1 MDQLQT
7 YLTARKR
14 DRIETK
20 GDFARRIG
28 ITQARL
34 SRLLAGRSY
43 PDIPLALEIERA
55 TDGAVPVSAWASK

>member
-14 DRIETK
+14 DGIETK

-28 ITQARL
+28 ITQTSL
-34 SRLLAGRSY
+34 SHLLSGRSY
-43 PDIPLALEIERA
+43 PSLTLAFEIERA
-55 TDGAVPVSAWASK
+55 TDGAVPVSAWAPK